1 MFPLDITFPGR
12 TSTVVMVW
20 KDKNMRKTRIGALV
34 ASSALAGATLFGGAG
49 IALAA
54 DTGPVTFDAVKT
66 GECEVTFTVTNETNS
81 EHYQIDYQINGE
93 FDGNVEGYQT
103 WDEAGHNAVE
113 DYEQGAEGETR
124 WGPTSKVEAGVPV
137 RGEGVG
143 YTTDNTATD
152 STLPVNLNDLEDLP
166 EADEDGNY
174 EIEYR
179 LIWGPHTPHRFD
191 GDDPRT
197 LTLDNCELD
206 PDEGG
211 IFDSIFG
218 SIDFFDNPGG
228 GLSS

>member
-66 GECEVTFTVTNETNS
+66 GGCEVTFTVTNETNS

-93 FDGNVEGYQT
+93 FNGAVEEGVS
-103 WDEAGHNAVE
+103 WADAGHNAVE
-113 DYEQGAEGETR
+113 NYDQDAEGATR

-152 STLPVNLNDLEDLP
+152 STLPVNLNDLENLP

-179 LIWGPHTPHRFD
+179 LIWGPERTHRFD
-191 GDDPRT
+191 GDKPRT
-197 LTLDNCELD
+197 LTIKDCELD